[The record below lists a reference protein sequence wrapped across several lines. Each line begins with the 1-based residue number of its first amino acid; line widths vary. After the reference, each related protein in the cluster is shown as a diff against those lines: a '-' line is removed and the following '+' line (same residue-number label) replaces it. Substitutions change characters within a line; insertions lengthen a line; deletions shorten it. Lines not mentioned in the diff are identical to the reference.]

1 MANNDTIFANTIF
14 ALATAPGKS
23 GVAVLRVSGT
33 HALQALKTLCRLE
46 SVTARSAHYAS
57 FFHPA
62 TGELIDKGI
71 ALFFKGPHS
80 FTGEDVAELQVHGG
94 LAVMRDLLSA
104 LSGMKGLRAA
114 DAGEFTRRAFLNH
127 KMDLME
133 AEGLADLIEAETQAQ
148 KSQAMRQMQGEFSD
162 FYEQLRTRII
172 KALAHLEAY
181 IDFPDEDIPESVL
194 FELTSDISH
203 LQSSIEEALQDERSG
218 ERVRDGIS
226 IAILGAPN
234 VGKSSLLN
242 VIAKRDVA
250 IVSSRAGTTRDVIE
264 VHLDIAGYPVVL
276 VDTAGIRESR
286 DEIEAE
292 GIRRALERAANA
304 DIKLVMF
311 DGGQWPSAESGSTS
325 LVDEAS
331 FVVVNKCDLLK
342 DKGRESNPFS
352 GPLANPLNKKPLFIS
367 TSTGEGVDTLLAA
380 IRQRIVE
387 RFSFSGG
394 SFITRARHRALLTE
408 ASQYL
413 EKSKQDLP
421 LELKCEELRQA
432 AQAVGKIT
440 GKIQVDD
447 VLDVIFKSFC
457 IGK

>member
-1 MANNDTIFANTIF
+1 MTNNDTIF

-23 GVAVLRVSGT
+23 GVAVVRVSGSHAR
-33 HALQALKTLCRLE
+33 HALKILCALE
-46 SVTARSAHYAS
+46 SVTPRSAHYAS

-62 TGELIDKGI
+62 TAELIDKGI

-80 FTGEDVAELQVHGG
+80 FTGEDVAELQVHGS
-94 LAVMRDLLSA
+94 LAVIRELLAALSA
-104 LSGMKGLRAA
+104 IKGLRAA

-133 AEGLADLIEAETQAQ
+133 AEGLADLIDAETQAQ
-148 KSQAMRQMQGEFSD
+148 KSQALRQMQGEHSH

-203 LQSSIEEALQDERSG
+203 LQTIITDALQDERSG

-242 VIAKRDVA
+242 AIAKRDVA
-250 IVSSRAGTTRDVIE
+250 IVSNRAGTTRDAIE
-264 VHLDIAGYPVVL
+264 VHLDMAGYPVVL
-276 VDTAGIRESR
+276 VDTAGIRDSN
-286 DEIEAE
+286 DDIEAE
-292 GIRRALERAANA
+292 GIRRAMARAESA
-304 DIKLVMF
+304 DIKLVLF
-311 DGGQWPSAESGSTS
+311 DGGQWPSVDSSSNA
-325 LVDEAS
+325 LVDDAS
-331 FVVVNKCDLLK
+331 FVVINKSDLLK
-342 DKGRESNPFS
+342 SKGREAGPF
-352 GPLANPLNKKPLFIS
+352 ANPPLFIS
-367 TSTGEGVDTLLAA
+367 TATGEGVDGLLAA
-380 IRQRIVE
+380 IKGRIIE
-387 RFSFSGG
+387 QFSSSSG
-394 SFITRARHRALLTE
+394 SFITRARHRALLAE
-408 ASQYL
+408 AGQYL
-413 EKSKQDLP
+413 EKSKQDLA

-432 AQAVGKIT
+432 AQAIGKIT

-447 VLDVIFKSFC
+447 VLDIIFKSFC